1 MRLNKISLA
10 ALALG
15 GSVLLSACGG
25 GGNDSPLRPVSTV
38 TTPSITTAVTADTV
52 KAIVGSAFTFASGVD
67 ALGTTA
73 STTVTLS
80 GTDPLKPLFT
90 LNSGGFEARGE
101 ITYGSCWFEI
111 KSSNFLP
118 AATFPLLQV
127 GQKKEVTPCDVK
139 VPTSGL
145 TTGGSSPSSMTFV
158 LGGKESNSSPITVT
172 ISSTGVVTVN
182 GVTLGTATYTV
193 TTGAGG

>member
-1 MRLNKISLA
+1 MRLTKISLA
-10 ALALG
+10 ALVLG
-15 GSVLLSACGG
+15 GSVLLSACG

-52 KAIVGSAFTFASGVD
+52 KAIVGSEFTFASGVD
-67 ALGTTA
+67 ALNTTA
-73 STTVTLS
+73 STTLTLS

-90 LNSGGFEARGE
+90 LKSGGFEASGE
-101 ITYGSCWFEI
+101 IEYGSCFFKI
-111 KSSNFLP
+111 TSSNFLP
-118 AATFPLLQV
+118 ATTFPFLQV

-139 VPTSGL
+139 VLTSGL